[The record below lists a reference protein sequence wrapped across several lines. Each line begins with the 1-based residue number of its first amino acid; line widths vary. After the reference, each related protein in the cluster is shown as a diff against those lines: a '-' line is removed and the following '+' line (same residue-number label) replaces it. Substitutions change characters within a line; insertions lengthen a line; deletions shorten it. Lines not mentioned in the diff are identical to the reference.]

1 MNLELKNCNSTQFII
16 DLYISTFI
24 FSKLHKK
31 KKILNKKKALCIIIL
46 KTKQIYKLMLIINKL
61 ISLYLKLAR
70 DSNNEI
76 SDNSISQFRLNR
88 LNKSQYKY
96 TSDLKKIWGSTHW
109 LLRTFIPA
117 NLCIK
122 AGLQL
127 RIPQS
132 FESGLNG
139 GVCALSF
146 SVLCRQQE
154 KRFKN
159 LLQNLL

>member
-31 KKILNKKKALCIIIL
+31 KKILNKKKTLCIIL

-70 DSNNEI
+70 DS
-76 SDNSISQFRLNR
+76 DNSISQFRLNR

-96 TSDLKKIWGSTHW
+96 TSDLKKI
-109 LLRTFIPA
+109 
-117 NLCIK
+117 
-122 AGLQL
+122 
-127 RIPQS
+127 
-132 FESGLNG
+132 
-139 GVCALSF
+139 
-146 SVLCRQQE
+146 
-154 KRFKN
+154 
-159 LLQNLL
+159 

>member
-31 KKILNKKKALCIIIL
+31 KKILNKKKTLCIIL

-96 TSDLKKIWGSTHW
+96 TSDLKKI
-109 LLRTFIPA
+109 
-117 NLCIK
+117 
-122 AGLQL
+122 
-127 RIPQS
+127 
-132 FESGLNG
+132 
-139 GVCALSF
+139 
-146 SVLCRQQE
+146 
-154 KRFKN
+154 
-159 LLQNLL
+159 